1 MSDPKVRPA
10 EDVVAPVLSRH
21 MPTGATCEHPRMTE
35 CCPGCGHWHCPDCGL
50 TYDEGTDFPQ
60 TELSR
65 PTKEDFE

>member
-1 MSDPKVRPA
+1 
-10 EDVVAPVLSRH
+10 
-21 MPTGATCEHPRMTE
+21 MTE